1 MIIQLRGCP
10 RCLWYHSWH
19 HTLWII
25 SLLMK
30 VSEWVGFVSIFAF
43 AWDYWSH
50 STEKIIFSP
59 ETSLSKSQSNLLYL
73 KNLFTTVFHFFLFLN
88 FFVGLGFT
96 VKLIVPSCWIGGW
109 GQRFSLV
116 SSQEAL
122 FSSMGISFHIDRWYT
137 NNLWLNDTS
146 PFFQLNK
153 VSYYYFY
160 VIKKIAL
167 LAPMVWVSKTG

>member
-73 KNLFTTVFHFFLFLN
+73 KNLFTTVFHFYFIFN
-88 FFVGLGFT
+88 FFLLGWVSLSNWLFHPVGLVGEGKDFRWYRPKKLCSVVWASVFT
-96 VKLIVPSCWIGGW
+96 LTGDIPIIFDLTTPVPFFSWIK
-109 GQRFSLV
+109 
-116 SSQEAL
+116 
-122 FSSMGISFHIDRWYT
+122 FHIIIF
-137 NNLWLNDTS
+137 TS
-146 PFFQLNK
+146 F
-153 VSYYYFY
+153 
-160 VIKKIAL
+160 KKL
-167 LAPMVWVSKTG
+167 PC